1 MNFMDWVCA
10 TDIADEEIRV
20 EKAKK
25 KRYAKKK
32 AMVSASDRN
41 SYQKMVDRLN
51 AIDRRVDHR

>member
-25 KRYAKKK
+25 KRDAKKK
-32 AMVSASDRN
+32 AMVGASDRN